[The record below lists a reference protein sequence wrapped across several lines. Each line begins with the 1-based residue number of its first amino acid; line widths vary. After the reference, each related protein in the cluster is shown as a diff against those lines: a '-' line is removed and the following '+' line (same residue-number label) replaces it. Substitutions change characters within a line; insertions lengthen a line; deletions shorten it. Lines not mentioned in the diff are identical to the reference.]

1 MLNSLRFICTKK
13 QLQLIPCSKFIQ
25 GNRNL
30 LNLTKFKFS
39 SSNNK
44 NHNENDDDHHGH
56 HHEASEYH
64 DFKFDRV
71 SYNQQLTSETREK

>member
-1 MLNSLRFICTKK
+1 MLNSFRFICSKK
-13 QLQLIPCSKFIQ
+13 QLTLSTKFIQ

-39 SSNNK
+39 SSKDNNHK
-44 NHNENDDDHHGH
+44 ENDDDHHGH
-56 HHEASEYH
+56 HHETSEYH